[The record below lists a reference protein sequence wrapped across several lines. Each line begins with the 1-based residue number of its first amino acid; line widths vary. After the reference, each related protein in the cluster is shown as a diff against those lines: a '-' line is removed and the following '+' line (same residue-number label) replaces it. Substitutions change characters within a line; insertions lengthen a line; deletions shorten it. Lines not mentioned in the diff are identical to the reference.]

1 MYNAYPFDHSM
12 MNLDFIKT
20 GILIDTDKLDLLN
33 ETLKVFHSQ

>member
-1 MYNAYPFDHSM
+1 

-33 ETLKVFHSQ
+33 ETLKVFHLQ